1 MKTIVKLKEA
11 AGKTISAVEFSFDNE
26 QVVIAF
32 TDGSFAAVRTAIS
45 YIGDNAPYL
54 EDGYFE
60 LFDFVG
66 LDQLI
71 RAGIATKDELA
82 DLRVRRNAAEAA
94 DREKQER
101 GEYERLRAKYDPPA
115 EPEWDYDSKN
125 PDSAEV
131 GWYATLF
138 CWDSNEGTFAG
149 GNRWFGDRW
158 ENNLPVYAWVGPFST
173 MVEADEWARAH
184 NPEDM

>member
-1 MKTIVKLKEA
+1 MKTIVKLREA

-45 YIGDNAPYL
+45 FIDDNTPYL

-71 RAGIATKDELA
+71 RAGILTEPEMA
-82 DLRVRRNAAEAA
+82 DLRARRNAAEAA

-101 GEYERLRAKYDPPA
+101 GEYERLKAKYDPPV
-115 EPEWDYDSKN
+115 ELGWNWSQVPNTRET
-125 PDSAEV
+125 
-131 GWYATLF
+131 GWYATLY
-138 CWDSNEGTFAG
+138 CWDGSEGIFAG
-149 GNRWFGDRW
+149 GNRWLGDRW
-158 ENNLPVYAWVGPFST
+158 ENNLPVYAWRGPFPT
-173 MVEADEWARAH
+173 MVEAYEWARAH
-184 NPEDM
+184 SPEDM